1 MELDDNT
8 NDYDVICD
16 VKKSQ
21 NQQKKTTI
29 IQRNF
34 KKLYVLFITMNEFN
48 ASRPT

>member
-21 NQQKKTTI
+21 NQQKKNNNNSAKFYKIVCTV
-29 IQRNF
+29 
-34 KKLYVLFITMNEFN
+34 YYHE
-48 ASRPT
+48 